1 MQLSDILLNDG
12 LVNETQLAAA
22 YDEHQ
27 KDGRSLGRVLVD
39 QGVLSESQLVAAL
52 AQQVGLPF
60 VDLTEYS
67 VDGSAIGR
75 VPGGVCRRHV
85 ALPIAYEDGR
95 LLVAMADPGNVF
107 ALDDFRSITGM
118 DVRPV
123 VATKGDVLAAID
135 RYYRA
140 DADMDDITQALEV
153 EEDDDL
159 SNVREVVEDAP
170 IVKYV
175 NLLITQA
182 IQDRASD
189 IHIEPTEHDLRV
201 RYRIDGVL
209 HEVMR
214 SPRAI
219 QSGVTSRLKIMADI
233 NIAERRIPQDGR
245 LSVNA
250 NGRKIDLRVATLPT
264 VWGEKVVMR
273 VLDNSTARLSLDD
286 LGFGESNFT
295 RYSKSF
301 TKPYGMMLVTG
312 PTGSGKSTTLY
323 ATLNIVSKPEV
334 NVITVEDPVE
344 YRLPGINQVQ
354 TNVKAG
360 LTFASALRSIL
371 RSDPD
376 VVLIGEIRDHET
388 AQIAVE
394 AALTG
399 HLVLSTLHTNDAPS
413 SITRLTEMGIEPFL
427 VGSALDCV
435 LAQRLTRRLCDKCK
449 ESYHPETELLERVGY
464 PWTPADPMPTLYR
477 PVGCSA
483 CSKTG
488 YKGRIALHEVM
499 EVTEEIERLTVD
511 RASAAAIGEIARAQ
525 GMLTLR
531 QDGMSKVGQGVTSIE
546 EILRVVV

>member
-1 MQLSDILLNDG
+1 
-12 LVNETQLAAA
+12 
-22 YDEHQ
+22 
-27 KDGRSLGRVLVD
+27 
-39 QGVLSESQLVAAL
+39 
-52 AQQVGLPF
+52 
-60 VDLTEYS
+60 
-67 VDGSAIGR
+67 
-75 VPGGVCRRHV
+75 
-85 ALPIAYEDGR
+85 
-95 LLVAMADPGNVF
+95 
-107 ALDDFRSITGM
+107 
-118 DVRPV
+118 
-123 VATKGDVLAAID
+123 
-135 RYYRA
+135 
-140 DADMDDITQALEV
+140 
-153 EEDDDL
+153 
-159 SNVREVVEDAP
+159 
-170 IVKYV
+170 
-175 NLLITQA
+175 
-182 IQDRASD
+182 
-189 IHIEPTEHDLRV
+189 
-201 RYRIDGVL
+201 VL

-219 QSGVTSRLKIMADI
+219 QSGVISRLKIMADI

-245 LSVNA
+245 LSVTS
-250 NGRKIDLRVATLPT
+250 NGKKIDLRVATLPT

-286 LGFGESNFT
+286 LGFGASNYE
-295 RYSKSF
+295 RYSRSF

-354 TNVKAG
+354 TNNKAG

-427 VGSALDCV
+427 VGSALDCI

-449 ESYHPETELLERVGY
+449 EAYDPEPELLERVGY
-464 PWTPADPMPTLYR
+464 PWVPGDAIPMLYR
-477 PVGCSA
+477 PIGCSA

-499 EVTEEIERLTVD
+499 EVTEDIERLTVE
-511 RASAAAIGEIARAQ
+511 RASAAAIGETARAQ

-531 QDGMSKVGQGVTSIE
+531 ADGMTKVGLGVTSIE